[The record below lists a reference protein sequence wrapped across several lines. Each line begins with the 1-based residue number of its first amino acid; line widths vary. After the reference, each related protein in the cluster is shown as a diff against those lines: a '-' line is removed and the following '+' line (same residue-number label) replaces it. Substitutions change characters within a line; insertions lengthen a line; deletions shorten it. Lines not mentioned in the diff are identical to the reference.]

1 MIRATRGAIGIAS
14 ALFALAAVAHS
25 ARLTASQEP
34 VRSPLAAVSS
44 HRAVLNRYCVTCHN
58 ERLNTAGLRLDQI
71 DVDAVSTD
79 EGAEVLEKVLRKL
92 RTGSMPPPGAP
103 RPDPSTYELLASHL
117 ETELDRFAEVHPNPG
132 RTATLHR
139 LNRNEY
145 ANAVRDLLALD
156 IDAVGVASLL
166 PADDSGYGFDNIG
179 DVLAVSPV
187 LFERYISAAA
197 KVARLAV
204 GIAPARPD
212 LTTYEVSKFLK
223 QDVSVSEDLPFGSR
237 GGAAVRHYF
246 PVDGEYVIS
255 ARLKRS
261 YDGQRILGLGEPTPI
276 EFRIDG
282 VKVGA
287 LVVESPRRTGPDTGP
302 EPDAH
307 LQVRV
312 PVQAG
317 SRVVGVTFPQDTR
330 ALEQDSLREFG
341 YVGIG
346 LRFDDIDQP
355 ALGIV
360 GVLGPHNVAGP
371 GDTPSRRRIFAC
383 APSGPENRESC
394 AKSIL
399 TTLARRAYRR
409 PVTAP
414 EVEPLLKVYAA
425 GQQAGGFD
433 GGIEMALQRLLVSPE
448 FLFRIERDPAN
459 APRDSVYRISDVELA
474 SRLSFFLWSS
484 IPDDELMTLA
494 ASGKLRDAKVLEQ
507 QVRRMLADS
516 RASALVAN
524 FAGQWLYLRN
534 VQSAL
539 PDIGEYP
546 EFDDNL
552 RDAFG
557 RETELFLD
565 AMLREDHSVLDLL
578 RADFTFVNE
587 RLARHYGIPG
597 IYGSHFRRVAVRDPK
612 RQGLLGQGSIL
623 MVTSYANRT
632 APTIRGK
639 WVLENL
645 LGAPPP
651 PPPPN
656 VPALMDRNETGRILS
671 MREQMEEHRA
681 NAACAVCHKAMDP
694 LGFALENFDAIGRW
708 RDRSGAENTPIDA
721 SGELPDGTKFSGPS
735 GLRDVLLR
743 KPELFANTVAEKLL
757 TYGLGRGLQHYDAP
771 AARQILRQS
780 ASAEYRWSA
789 LVLAIVQSEPFQ
801 MRRSRQ

>member
-1 MIRATRGAIGIAS
+1 
-14 ALFALAAVAHS
+14 V
-25 ARLTASQEP
+25 
-34 VRSPLAAVSS
+34 
-44 HRAVLNRYCVTCHN
+44 NRYCVTCHN
-58 ERLNTAGLRLDQI
+58 ERLKTAGLRLDQI

-79 EGAEVLEKVLRKL
+79 EAAEVLEKVLRKL

-103 RPDPSTYELLASHL
+103 RPDPSAYELLASHL
-117 ETELDRFAEVHPNPG
+117 ETQLDRFAAAHPNPG

-156 IDAVGVASLL
+156 IDAVDVASLL

-197 KVARLAV
+197 RVARLAV
-204 GIAPARPD
+204 GIAPTRPE

-246 PVDGEYVIS
+246 PVDGEYVLR

-261 YDGQRILGLGEPTPI
+261 YDGQRILGLGAPTPI
-276 EFRIDG
+276 EFRVDG
-282 VKVGA
+282 VKVGG
-287 LVVESPRRTGPDTGP
+287 LVVEAPRRRGP
-302 EPDAH
+302 EAGPEADAH
-307 LQVRV
+307 LEIRV
-312 PVQAG
+312 PVKAG
-317 SRVVGVTFPQDTR
+317 SRVVGVTFPQETR

-341 YVGIG
+341 YVGVG

-355 ALGIV
+355 ALGSV
-360 GVLGPHNVAGP
+360 SVLGPEKVGGP
-371 GDTPSRRRIFAC
+371 GETPSRRRIFVC
-383 APSGPENRESC
+383 TPSGPNTQDSC

-409 PVTAP
+409 PVTDL

-425 GQQAGGFD
+425 GRQASGFEA
-433 GGIEMALQRLLVSPE
+433 GIEMAIQRLLVSPE
-448 FLFRIERDPAN
+448 FLFRIERDPA
-459 APRDSVYRISDVELA
+459 AVPRDGVYRISDVELA

-507 QVRRMLADS
+507 QVRRMLVDS

-539 PDIGEYP
+539 PDIREYP
-546 EFDDNL
+546 DFDDNL
-552 RDAFG
+552 REAFG
-557 RETELFLD
+557 RETELFLE
-565 AMLREDHSVLDLL
+565 AMLREDRSVLDLL

-587 RLARHYGIPG
+587 RLARHYGLPG

-632 APTIRGK
+632 SPTIRGK

-645 LGAPPP
+645 LGALPPP
-651 PPPPN
+651 PPPD

-671 MREQMEEHRA
+671 MREQMEKHRS

-694 LGFALENFDAIGRW
+694 LGFALENFDAIGKW
-708 RDRSGAENTPIDA
+708 RDRSGAENTPIDP

-771 AARQILRQS
+771 AVRKILRQ
-780 ASAEYRWSA
+780 AAPAEYRWSA

-801 MRRSRQ
+801 MRRSRQS